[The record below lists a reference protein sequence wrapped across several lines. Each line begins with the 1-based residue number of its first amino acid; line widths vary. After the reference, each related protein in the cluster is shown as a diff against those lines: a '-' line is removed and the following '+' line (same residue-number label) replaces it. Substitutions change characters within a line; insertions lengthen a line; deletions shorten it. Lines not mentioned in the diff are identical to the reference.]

1 MNLVDTYVYEVTRR
15 LPQKNREDIGLE
27 LRSSI
32 EDMLSENPSE
42 EEIKGALG
50 KLGNPVTLAASY
62 RGKPMYLIGPNVYD
76 SYIRILKIVNP
87 IVIMVVTMINII
99 EAVFAFQGNN
109 LIMSILRASG
119 ETVVDIT
126 LALIHTFFWITA
138 VFFVIDRTVKTEDLT
153 AKGTAWSPESLKD
166 IVIIPPKKKITKFE
180 IFFTLAWLAIFTLAY
195 FYADKIIGI
204 YHSVE
209 GQGLT
214 FAQPIFN
221 QETLLSYWPAITFI
235 ILLELAFL
243 IYKWR
248 VGQWTMTLF
257 WMNTAIHLISTVVL
271 LFIAITPD
279 LLNSGLAPYL
289 ADVMELSSQSIST
302 SLNVIWSII
311 IISTIVTYAVEVWDS
326 YRKAKIPIG
335 NKR

>member
-15 LPQKNREDIGLE
+15 LPQKSREDIGME
-27 LRSSI
+27 LKSSI
-32 EDMLSENPSE
+32 EDMLSANPSE

-50 KLGNPVTLAASY
+50 KLGNPAILAASY

-76 SYIRILKIVNP
+76 SYIQTLRIVIP
-87 IVIMVVTMINII
+87 IVILVVTMINII
-99 EAVFAFQGNN
+99 EAVFALQGNDV
-109 LIMSILRASG
+109 IMSILQALSD
-119 ETVVDIT
+119 TVVDII
-126 LALIHTFFWITA
+126 LASIQTFFWITA
-138 VFFVIDRTVKTEDLT
+138 VFFVIDRTVKEEDLT
-153 AKGTAWSPESLKD
+153 AKGTTWSPDSLKD
-166 IVIIPPKKKITKFE
+166 IVIIPPKKKITQFE
-180 IFFTLAWLAIFTLAY
+180 VFFTLAWLAIFTVAY

-214 FAQPIFN
+214 FSLPIFN

-235 ILLELAFL
+235 ILIELAFL

-257 WMNTAIHLISTVVL
+257 WMNTAIHLISTVIL
-271 LFIAITPD
+271 LFIAVTPD
-279 LLNSGLAPYL
+279 LLNSELVPYL
-289 ADVMELSSQSIST
+289 ANLLNISTQSIST
-302 SLNVIWSII
+302 SLTVIWTII
-311 IISTIVTYAVEVWDS
+311 IISTFATYVVEVWDS
-326 YRKAKIPIG
+326 YRKAKIPVG

>member
-32 EDMLSENPSE
+32 EDMLSENPAE
-42 EEIKGALG
+42 EEIKEALG
-50 KLGNPVTLAASY
+50 KLGNPATLAASY

-76 SYIRILKIVNP
+76 PYIHILKIVNP
-87 IVIMVVTMINII
+87 IVIMVVTIINII
-99 EAVFAFQGNN
+99 EAVFAFQRNDV
-109 LIMSILRASG
+109 IMSILRASG
-119 ETVVDIT
+119 ETVVDII

-138 VFFVIDRTVKTEDLT
+138 VFFVIDRAVKEEDLT
-153 AKGTAWSPESLKD
+153 AKGTSWSPESLKNV
-166 IVIIPPKKKITKFE
+166 VIIPAKKKITKFE

-195 FYADKIIGI
+195 FYADRMIGI

-214 FAQPIFN
+214 FALPIFN

-243 IYKWR
+243 IYEWR
-248 VGQWTMTLF
+248 VGQWTMSLF
-257 WMNTAIHLISTVVL
+257 WMNTAIHLISIVVL
-271 LFIAITPD
+271 IFIASNPD
-279 LLNSGLAPYL
+279 LFNSELAPYL
-289 ADVMELSSQSIST
+289 ANLMDFSTQSIST
-302 SLNVIWSII
+302 ALTVIWAVI
-311 IISTIVTYAVEVWDS
+311 IISTFATYAVEVWDS
-326 YRKAKIPIG
+326 YRKAKIPVG